1 MMDFYLIPLTEPCLQ
16 CIFWHP
22 MESFEFLSFG
32 VKTKLQ
38 VNFKTA
44 SRCCRLDYCHKSE
57 ILWQLPQSDIKIYI
71 ISIFL
76 LLQMQVQLTSKKK
89 PALQKTTQFLR
100 RHNNI
105 YTFKLKFSV
114 INLAFQTDVQT
125 AILLS
130 RLYS

>member
-1 MMDFYLIPLTEPCLQ
+1 MTDFYLIPLTEPCLQ

-57 ILWQLPQSDIKIYI
+57 ILWQLPQSDINLYNQYFSPALDASSVNI
-71 ISIFL
+71 
-76 LLQMQVQLTSKKK
+76 QKKTV
-89 PALQKTTQFLR
+89 LQKTTQFLR

-114 INLAFQTDVQT
+114 INLSFHTAAQT
-125 AILLS
+125 AIVLS
-130 RLYS
+130 QLYS